1 MSHDPDIHHG
11 FKRLSA
17 ENWQMPDVTKFYP
30 NLTPETWSKRYLLPQ
45 LDPKVPTEIAAL
57 FEVARGSMIYGWY
70 FYPLLTLAAEQL
82 YRVVEAAA
90 RQHCETAGIPTHKP
104 AKPGKAATR
113 ATNFDEN
120 IKALVK
126 TGIISQP
133 DLIRWDATR
142 QLRNWASHP
151 NRQLIQDPGQAR
163 SALKTSAELINRLFA

>member
-1 MSHDPDIHHG
+1 MNNATDIHHG
-11 FKRLSA
+11 FKRISA
-17 ENWQMPDVTKFYP
+17 ENWQLPDVTKFYP

-82 YRVVEAAA
+82 YRVMEAAA
-90 RQHCETAGIPTHKP
+90 RQRCEIAGIPTRKP
-104 AKPGKAATR
+104 AKRGQAKMR
-113 ATNFDEN
+113 DTNFDEN

-126 TGIISQP
+126 VDIISQP

-142 QLRNWASHP
+142 RLRNWASHP
-151 NRQLIQDPGQAR
+151 TKQLIQDPGEAR
-163 SALKTSAELINRLFA
+163 SALKVTAELINRLFA